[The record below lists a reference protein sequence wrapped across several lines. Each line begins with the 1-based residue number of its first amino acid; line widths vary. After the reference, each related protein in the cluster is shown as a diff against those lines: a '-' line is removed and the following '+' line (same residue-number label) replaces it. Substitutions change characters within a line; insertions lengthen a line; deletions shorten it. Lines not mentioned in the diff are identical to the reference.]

1 MAAETTGPVGATPA
15 AEPAGGSAAPAE
27 RAGRVAAPAE
37 RAGGGVAPAERVPTA
52 GAAPVR
58 FRPPVWTPD
67 ALVVAGYLGLAV
79 LLTVGQWGRPGR
91 LFHQAGD
98 QILFEWML
106 ARAARAVVDLE
117 NPLHSSAL
125 NAPDGVNLMANTSVL
140 ALGVPL
146 TPVTLLFGSQAAF
159 LVAVV
164 GCLAGTATAWYA
176 LLRRRLVDSRTAAAV
191 GGLFCGFAP
200 GMVAQAGAHLHM
212 AAQFLVPVILAVVF
226 RPDPGRV
233 WRRGLALGLLVTYQV
248 FLGEEVLV
256 FLVLAAGVFALA
268 YAAADRAAARRL
280 APALLGRIAVGAA
293 VSVPLLAYPLW
304 FQFFGPGHYRGMP
317 FHAYGYQL
325 DAASFT
331 ASARQTL
338 LGDDYLPGLLAPNP
352 TEENSF
358 FGPGLLV
365 LAMVIVI
372 WLWRRPLVRALAVC
386 GVLFALLSLGEQIRL
401 DGSPTGVPGPYRL
414 VAGLPLLDLAVPA
427 RFPLVCVPV
436 LGILLALSLDRVHAA
451 RTASARDAGPA
462 VRAPAPP
469 PAPGDGDPRP
479 TPAPGHSG
487 TSRLPVRLLW
497 GGAVAAALLPLLPT
511 PIRTVPVWPVP
522 AFVAEGGWRAYVPA
536 GRTLVPVPPVTGAGV
551 SPAMLWS
558 ARTGLAF
565 PTPGGYFI
573 GPRGTG
579 DPAARWGAPD
589 RPTSLLLRRVAETGE
604 VPAVTD
610 ADRRRAVEDLRHW
623 RAAVVVQGGLHHGDP
638 VRRTVDAL
646 LGPGRDVA
654 GARVWDVRPLV
665 D

>member
-1 MAAETTGPVGATPA
+1 M
-15 AEPAGGSAAPAE
+15 AAPAATDT
-27 RAGRVAAPAE
+27 AGPAPA
-37 RAGGGVAPAERVPTA
+37 RRSRRL
-52 GAAPVR
+52 PVR
-58 FRPPVWTPD
+58 APD
-67 ALVVAGYLGLAV
+67 ALVVAGYLALAV

-106 ARAARAVVDLE
+106 AHAARAVTGLE
-117 NPLHSSAL
+117 NPLYSTGL

-140 ALGVPL
+140 GLGVPL
-146 TPVTLLFGSQAAF
+146 TPVTLLFGSQVAF

-164 GCLAGTATAWYA
+164 CCLAGTATAWYV
-176 LLRRRLVDSRTAAAV
+176 LLRRRLVDSRAAAAV

-212 AAQFLVPVILAVVF
+212 AAQFLVPVILALVF
-226 RPDPGRV
+226 HPDPRRV
-233 WRRGLALGLLVTYQV
+233 RRHGTLLGLLVAYQV

-256 FLVLAAGVFALA
+256 FLVLAAGTFALA
-268 YAAADRAAARRL
+268 YAAADRGAARRL
-280 APALLGRIAVGAA
+280 APALLGRLGVGVAVAL
-293 VSVPLLAYPLW
+293 PLLAYPLW

-331 ASARQTL
+331 ASARQTV
-338 LGDDYLPGLLAPNP
+338 LGDDHLPGLLAPNP

-365 LAMVIVI
+365 LAVVIVI
-372 WLWRRPLVRALAVC
+372 WQWRRPLVRALAVC
-386 GVLFALLSLGEQIRL
+386 GLLFALLSLGGQVRL
-401 DGSPTGVPGPYRL
+401 GGTHTGIPGPYRL
-414 VAGLPLLDLAVPA
+414 VAELPLLDHAVPA

-436 LGILLALSLDRVHAA
+436 LGILLALSLDRLRPDAA
-451 RTASARDAGPA
+451 AGARAGG
-462 VRAPAPP
+462 V
-469 PAPGDGDPRP
+469 
-479 TPAPGHSG
+479 
-487 TSRLPVRLLW
+487 PVRLLW
-497 GGAVAAALLPLLPT
+497 GGAVAAALLPLIPT
-511 PIRTVPVWPVP
+511 PIRTVPAWPVP
-522 AFVAEGGWRAYVPA
+522 AFVAEGGWRAHVPP

-565 PTPGGYFI
+565 PAPGGYFI
-573 GPRGTG
+573 GPRAAD

-589 RPTSLLLRRVAETGE
+589 RPTAALLRRVAETGE
-604 VPAVTD
+604 VPVVTD
-610 ADRRRAVEDLRHW
+610 RHRRQAVEDLRHW

-646 LGPGRDVA
+646 LGPGREVA
-654 GARVWDVRPLV
+654 GGHVWDVRPLV
-665 D
+665 G

>member
-1 MAAETTGPVGATPA
+1 MAAPTATGTVD
-15 AEPAGGSAAPAE
+15 AAPARRPRRLPA
-27 RAGRVAAPAE
+27 RAA
-37 RAGGGVAPAERVPTA
+37 
-52 GAAPVR
+52 
-58 FRPPVWTPD
+58 D
-67 ALVVAGYLGLAV
+67 ALVVAGYLALAV

-106 ARAARAVVDLE
+106 ARAARAVTGLE
-117 NPLHSSAL
+117 NPLYSSAL

-140 ALGVPL
+140 GLGVPL

-164 GCLAGTATAWYA
+164 GCLAGTATAWYV
-176 LLRRRLVDSRTAAAV
+176 LLRRRLVDSRVAAAV

-212 AAQFLVPVILAVVF
+212 AAQFLVPAILALVF
-226 RPDPGRV
+226 HPDP
-233 WRRGLALGLLVTYQV
+233 RRSVRHGALLGLLVAYQV

-256 FLVLAAGVFALA
+256 FLVLAAGTFALA
-268 YAAADRAAARRL
+268 YAAADRSAARRL
-280 APALLGRIAVGAA
+280 APALLVRLGIGVA
-293 VSVPLLAYPLW
+293 VSLPLLAYPLW

-331 ASARQTL
+331 ASARQTVF
-338 LGDDYLPGLLAPNP
+338 GDDHLPGLLAPNP

-365 LAMVIVI
+365 LAVVIVI
-372 WLWRRPLVRALAVC
+372 WLWRRPSVRALAVC
-386 GVLFALLSLGEQIRL
+386 GVLFALLSLGAQVRL
-401 DGSPTGVPGPYRL
+401 GGTATGIPGPYRL
-414 VAGLPLLDLAVPA
+414 VAELPLLDLAVPA
-427 RFPLVCVPV
+427 RFPLVCIPV
-436 LGILLALSLDRVHAA
+436 LGILLALSLDRLRAA
-451 RTASARDAGPA
+451 AGAEP
-462 VRAPAPP
+462 RA
-469 PAPGDGDPRP
+469 GGV
-479 TPAPGHSG
+479 
-487 TSRLPVRLLW
+487 PVRLLW
-497 GGAVAAALLPLLPT
+497 GGAVAAALLPLFPT
-511 PIRTVPVWPVP
+511 PIRTVPAWPVP
-522 AFVAEGGWRAYVPA
+522 AFVAEGGWRAYVPP
-536 GRTLVPVPPVTGAGV
+536 GRTVVPVPPVTGAGV

-573 GPRGTG
+573 GPRAAD

-589 RPTSLLLRRVAETGE
+589 RPTAVLLRRAAETGE

-638 VRRTVDAL
+638 VRRTVEAL
-646 LGPGRDVA
+646 LGPGREVA
-654 GARVWDVRPLV
+654 GAYVWDVRPLV
-665 D
+665 G